1 MADVLV
7 LNAGYEPL
15 HRVSVRHAI
24 HMLVREVAVVEE
36 AVDGATFGRFPLP
49 RVLRLVRYVAMRWL
63 YKGNGAPAC
72 TKLGVKRRDG
82 ACAYCGGPAETV
94 DHVLPRSRG
103 GGSTWLNLVAACYPC
118 NSFKADRTP
127 AEAGMVLHVVP
138 HVPQGDPT
146 RLLRRAATAAA

>member
-1 MADVLV
+1 MADVLI

-36 AVDGATFGRFPLP
+36 AVDGATFGPFPLP
-49 RVLRLVRYVAMRWL
+49 RVLRLVRYVAMRWR
-63 YKGNGAPAC
+63 YKANGAPTC

-82 ACAYCGGPAETV
+82 ECAYCGGPAETV

-103 GGSTWLNLVAACYPC
+103 GPSTWLNLVAACYPC

-127 AEAGMVLHVVP
+127 AEAGLVLQLTPYVP
-138 HVPQGDPT
+138 HSEYA
-146 RLLRRAATAAA
+146 RAIRRAATAA